1 LLAPKEVT
9 RLASIAR
16 ELSFNDPE
24 AENGEDG
31 TRDRR
36 GTALDRNVE
45 LLVANPY

>member
-1 LLAPKEVT
+1 VT

-16 ELSFNDPE
+16 ELSFNDPQ

-36 GTALDRNVE
+36 GTPLDRNVE
-45 LLVANPY
+45 LLVPNPY

>member
-1 LLAPKEVT
+1 MI

-31 TRDRR
+31 WRDRR
-36 GTALDRNVE
+36 GTPLDRNVE